1 MIHPLLGGSFVFLD
15 VGPSIL
21 FLVFPLFWL
30 LWFLFDWHGSS
41 SSFQNT
47 DLLTS
52 LTIRWIF
59 VWVTPFDDYWVM
71 VCLLSTI
78 CADFACW
85 FPAGLQLG
93 FTMFVK
99 LLVAKDSY

>member
-1 MIHPLLGGSFVFLD
+1 
-15 VGPSIL
+15 
-21 FLVFPLFWL
+21 LVFISLAWFHHHHFKTLAYL
-30 LWFLFDWHGSS
+30 LRLQSVGY
-41 SSFQNT
+41 
-47 DLLTS
+47 
-52 LTIRWIF
+52 F
-59 VWVTPFDDYWVM
+59 VSVTPFDDYWVT

-85 FPAGLQLG
+85 FPAAVQQLG

>member
-1 MIHPLLGGSFVFLD
+1 

-30 LWFLFDWHGSS
+30 LWFLFDWHGFIIIISKHWLAY
-41 SSFQNT
+41 
-47 DLLTS
+47 LLRLQS
-52 LTIRWIF
+52 VGYF
-59 VWVTPFDDYWVM
+59 VSVTPFDDYWVT

-85 FPAGLQLG
+85 FPAGVQLG